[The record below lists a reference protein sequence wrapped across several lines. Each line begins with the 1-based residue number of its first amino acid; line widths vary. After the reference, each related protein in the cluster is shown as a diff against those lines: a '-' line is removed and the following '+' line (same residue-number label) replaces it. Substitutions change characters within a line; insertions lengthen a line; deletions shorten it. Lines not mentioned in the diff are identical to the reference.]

1 MYQIAVKLGY
11 DSPRTRIVALEA
23 MNATK
28 SFQLDVERCI
38 VDFILGE
45 KKKMELRNQSMLSIF
60 LEKRKKRNSQVLYET
75 TLYTSYEFS
84 IFLFFFLNK

>member
-28 SFQLDVERCI
+28 SFQLDVERFI

-45 KKKMELRNQSMLSIF
+45 KKNGIKKSINAF
-60 LEKRKKRNSQVLYET
+60 N
-75 TLYTSYEFS
+75 FS
-84 IFLFFFLNK
+84 

>member
-11 DSPRTRIVALEA
+11 DSPRTRIVALGA

-28 SFQLDVERCI
+28 SFQLDVERFI

-45 KKKMELRNQSMLSIF
+45 KKKKMELRNQSMLSIF

-84 IFLFFFLNK
+84 IFFFFFK